1 MNELQIFNNAEFG
14 EIRTM
19 TKDNEIWFVG
29 KDICQAFGDTNHRRS
44 LARLD
49 EEEKGVSQI
58 STPGGMQ
65 NMVIVNESGLYSLLF
80 YMQPQ
85 KAKGVSQNASLINER
100 VDKLHRFK
108 RWVTSEVLP
117 QIRQT
122 GAYMTAETL
131 EKVLYNPDTIIGIA
145 QQLKALQTEV
155 AA

>member
-85 KAKGVSQNASLINER
+85 KAKGVITKRFPYNER

-117 QIRQT
+117 
-122 GAYMTAETL
+122 A
-131 EKVLYNPDTIIGIA
+131 DTSNRRI
-145 QQLKALQTEV
+145 
-155 AA
+155 

>member
-58 STPGGMQ
+58 STPEECK
-65 NMVIVNESGLYSLLF
+65 IWLL
-80 YMQPQ
+80 
-85 KAKGVSQNASLINER
+85 
-100 VDKLHRFK
+100 
-108 RWVTSEVLP
+108 
-117 QIRQT
+117 
-122 GAYMTAETL
+122 
-131 EKVLYNPDTIIGIA
+131 
-145 QQLKALQTEV
+145 
-155 AA
+155 